1 LVFQE
6 GKIVQFLVA
15 LGTFAGTYLYLYR
28 ADRGHV
34 PKVRRIAGLDMIP
47 EVVGR
52 CVEMNKP
59 IHVTTGSYGGLIEK
73 EAATNL
79 AGLAVLGYVCRLAA
93 KLGAHVIFTAKL
105 PEMFVAA
112 QDIMRTSFAAE
123 GHPELEPDNRFLPGS
138 SYQVGTMS
146 AFYEDGSAGNVAI
159 GLVSAD
165 CYYWTTAARDVGAIQ
180 VCGTDSMSQTPV
192 LVTQCDYVL
201 LGDECHAAGAITSG
215 DDSQVACLVGLDLSK
230 YAFLGISI
238 LGIVLTTAG
247 SSLLNDLLKM

>member
-1 LVFQE
+1 M
-6 GKIVQFLVA
+6 
-15 LGTFAGTYLYLYR
+15 TYIYLAR

-34 PKVRRIAGLDMIP
+34 PRIRTIAGLEMIP

-59 IHVTTGSYGGLIEK
+59 IHCTTGSYGGLIEK

-79 AGLAVLGYVCRLAA
+79 AGLAVLGYVCRLAS
-93 KLGAHVIFTAKL
+93 KLGAHVIFTAHL
-105 PEMFVAA
+105 PEVYVAA
-112 QDIMRTSFAAE
+112 QDIMQSSFAAE
-123 GHPELEPDNRFLPGS
+123 GHPELTPDNRYLPGS
-138 SYQVGTMS
+138 SYYSGTMS
-146 AFYEDGSAGNVAI
+146 AFYEEGAAGNVAI

-215 DDSQVACLVGLDLSK
+215 DDAQISSLVGLDYAK
-230 YAFLGISI
+230 YSMMIVTVIGII
-238 LGIVLTTAG
+238 LTTLNI
-247 SSLLNDLLKM
+247 STLNDWLKL